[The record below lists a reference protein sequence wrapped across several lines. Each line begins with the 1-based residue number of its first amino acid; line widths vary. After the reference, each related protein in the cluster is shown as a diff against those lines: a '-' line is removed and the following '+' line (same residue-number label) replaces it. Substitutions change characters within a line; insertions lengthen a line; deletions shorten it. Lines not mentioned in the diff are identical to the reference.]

1 MAEMTETCEPAQ
13 VRARPVIV
21 DVYAY
26 REGDDV
32 LFSQAWKR
40 DGDAKRVKGRIDVPA
55 GQPET
60 PIHFHL
66 HDRTGLRLSFM
77 SPAAD
82 AMWVALDECPKCK
95 GDGGQITHDSV
106 SPNQLKITDLNT
118 GQPCTLH
125 YALRFDGDA
134 ATDGPPYEYDP
145 EIRNGGSS

>member
-1 MAEMTETCEPAQ
+1 MSEITETCEPAK
-13 VRARPVIV
+13 VRARPLIV

-26 REGDDV
+26 LEGEDV

-40 DGDAKRVKGRIDVPA
+40 EGDAKRSKGRIDIPH
-55 GQPET
+55 GQQDT

-82 AMWVALDECPKCK
+82 AMWVALDDCPTCK
-95 GDGGQITHDSV
+95 GDAGQIVHDSV
-106 SPNQLKITDLNT
+106 SQNQLKVTDLNA
-118 GQPCTLH
+118 GKACTLH
-125 YALRFDGDA
+125 YALRFDGN
-134 ATDGPPYEYDP
+134 ATVEGPPYEYDP